1 MTGTLAAAGA
11 AAVVPGVARVRV
23 TEIFLSLQGEAAQ
36 VGWPTV
42 FVRLTGCPLRCRWCD
57 TVYSFSGGEAIAVDR
72 LMQQVSEYGVRHV
85 CVTGGEPLAQPGCLA
100 LLQGLCDQ
108 AFAVSLETSGALD
121 IGQVDPRVNVV
132 MDVKAPGSGET
143 GRNRVENLRHLKPGD
158 QLKFVLRDRADFDWA
173 LHWLER
179 HRPVEGV
186 EVLFSPVYGELEPR
200 MLADW
205 IVAARAPVRFQLQLH
220 KLLWGD
226 VPGR

>member
-1 MTGTLAAAGA
+1 MTETLAAAGPA
-11 AAVVPGVARVRV
+11 ASTASSVRVRI

-42 FVRLTGCPLRCRWCD
+42 FIRLTGCPLRCRWCD
-57 TVYSFSGGEAIAVDR
+57 TEYSFSGGETMEVAR
-72 LMQQVSEYGVRHV
+72 LLQTVNGYGVRHA

-108 AFAVSLETSGALD
+108 GLAVSLETSGALD
-121 IGQVDPRVNVV
+121 ITGVDPRVSVV

-143 GRNRVENLRHLKPGD
+143 ARNRMENLAHLKRGD
-158 QLKFVLRDRADFDWA
+158 QLKFVLSGRSDFDWA
-173 LHWLER
+173 MAWLAR
-179 HRPVEGV
+179 HPLPDGV
-186 EVLFSPVYGELEPR
+186 EALFSPVHGELEPR
-200 MLADW
+200 TLADW
-205 IVAARAPVRFQLQLH
+205 IVEARAPVRFQLQLH